1 MATDTLSI
9 EDARRVALNAQ
20 GLRGARVTKGGVPA
34 MVRRLGAVQLD
45 TISVLA
51 RSHELVAYARLGAI
65 GRNRVE
71 QAYWGPKSETF
82 EYWSHAAC
90 VLPLEDWPAYEFKRR
105 ARREKGRRWH
115 VLQEKDKTCNEV
127 LARLRAEGPLTAN
140 ELGGAKK
147 GGPWWDWSE
156 TKIAA
161 EWLLDIG
168 ELVCRE
174 RRGFA
179 RVYDLA
185 ERAIPAELLD
195 QEWSDEDCAVRL
207 VTAAGRSLGVA
218 TEADLAVY
226 HGVPRALVR
235 RALPSSG
242 LTEVSVAGWKQ
253 AAFADPGALSA
264 VGTRMRGRTVMLS
277 PFDSLI
283 WYRERLERLFDVRHR
298 LEAYTPKE
306 KRVYGYFAMP
316 VLDGTRMVGLVDP
329 GRRGEVLVAKQVT
342 LLRPAA
348 ALPVARALAEAAA
361 WVGATSCEVERVE
374 PASARAAVQ
383 AEVVAALAG

>member
-1 MATDTLSI
+1 MATETLSI
-9 EDARRVALNAQ
+9 EDARRVALSAQ
-20 GLRGARVTKGGVPA
+20 GLRGARVTKGGVAA

-51 RSHELVAYARLGAI
+51 RSHELVAYARVGAV

-90 VLPLEDWPAYEFKRR
+90 LLPLEDWPAYGFKRR

-115 VLQEKDKTCNEV
+115 RLQEHDKSCNEV
-127 LARLRAEGPLTAN
+127 LARLRGEGPLTAN
-140 ELGGAKK
+140 QLGGAKN

-185 ERAIPAELLD
+185 ERAIPADILD
-195 QEWSDEDCAVRL
+195 QDWSDEECAVRL
-207 VTAAGRSLGVA
+207 VAVAGRSLGVA

-226 HGVPRALVR
+226 HGVPRSLVR
-235 RALPSSG
+235 RVLPASG
-242 LTEVSVAGWKQ
+242 LTGVSVAGWKQ
-253 AAFADPGALSA
+253 AAYADPGALSA
-264 VGTRMRGRTVMLS
+264 VGTRMRGRTVLLS

-283 WYRERLERLFDVRHR
+283 WYRERVERLFDHRHR

-306 KRVYGYFAMP
+306 QRIYGYFAMP
-316 VLDGTRMVGLVDP
+316 VLDGTRIVGLVDP
-329 GRRGEVLVAKQVT
+329 GRRGDVLVAKQVT
-342 LLRPAA
+342 LLRSDAA
-348 ALPVARALAEAAA
+348 APVARALAEAAL
-361 WVGATSCEVERVE
+361 WVGSTSCEIERVE
-374 PASARAAVQ
+374 PASARSTVR
-383 AEVVAALAG
+383 AEVRAAFAG

>member
-1 MATDTLSI
+1 MTSDTLST
-9 EDARRVALNAQ
+9 EDARRVALAAQ
-20 GLRGARVTKGGVPA
+20 GLRGARVTKGGVA
-34 MVRRLGAVQLD
+34 GMLRRLGAVQLD

-51 RSHELVAYARLGAI
+51 RSHELVAYARLGAV
-65 GRNRVE
+65 GRPRVE

-90 VLPLEDWPAYEFKRR
+90 VVPLEDWPAYGFKRR
-105 ARREKGRRWH
+105 ARLAKGRRWH
-115 VLQEKDKTCNEV
+115 VLEEHDKSCNEV
-127 LARLRAEGPLTAN
+127 LSRLRGEGPLTAN
-140 ELGGAKK
+140 QLGGAKN

-185 ERAIPAELLD
+185 ERAIPAELLH
-195 QEWSDEDCAVRL
+195 QEWSDEECAVRL
-207 VTAAGRSLGVA
+207 VAAAGRALGVA

-235 RALPSSG
+235 RGLPFSG
-242 LTEVSVAGWKQ
+242 LTEVSVAGG
-253 AAFADPGALSA
+253 APSAYADPGALSA
-264 VGTRMRGRTVMLS
+264 VGTRQRGRTVLLS

-283 WYRERLERLFDVRHR
+283 WYRERVERLFGLRHR

-316 VLDGTRMVGLVDP
+316 VLDGTRLVGLVDP

-342 LLRPAA
+342 LLRPDAA
-348 ALPVARALAEAAA
+348 APVARAVAEAAS
-361 WVGATSCEVERVE
+361 WVGCTECEVERVE
-374 PASARAAVQ
+374 PASARAAVR
-383 AEVVAALAG
+383 AEVAAALAG

>member
-1 MATDTLSI
+1 MANDELSN
-9 EDARRVALNAQ
+9 EQARRLALNAQ
-20 GLRGARVTKGGVPA
+20 GLRGARVTKGGPGA
-34 MVRRLGAVQLD
+34 MLRRLGAVQLD

-51 RSHELVAYARLGAI
+51 RSHELVAYARLGAVA
-65 GRNRVE
+65 RTKVE
-71 QAYWGPKSETF
+71 DAYWGLKSETF

-90 VLPLEDWPAYEFKRR
+90 VLPLADWPAYEFKRR
-105 ARREKGRRWH
+105 ARRDKGRRWH
-115 VLQEKDKTCNEV
+115 VLVEKDKTCNEV
-127 LARLRAEGPLTAN
+127 LSRLRDEGPLTAN

-185 ERAIPAELLD
+185 ERAIPADLLGAD
-195 QEWSDEDCAVRL
+195 WSDEECAVRL
-207 VTAAGRSLGVA
+207 VAAAGRAMGVA

-226 HGVPRALVR
+226 HGVPRPLVR
-235 RALPSSG
+235 RVLPSSG

-253 AAFADPGALSA
+253 AAYADPGALSA
-264 VGTRMRGRTVMLS
+264 VSTRMRGRTVTLS

-283 WYRERLERLFDVRHR
+283 WYRERLERLFDLRHR

-306 KRVYGYFAMP
+306 KRIYGYFAMP

-329 GRRGEVLVAKQVT
+329 GRRGDVLVAKQVT
-342 LLRPAA
+342 LLQPDAAPA
-348 ALPVARALAEAAA
+348 VARALAEAAA
-361 WVGATSCEVERVE
+361 WVGSTSCEVERVE
-374 PASARAAVQ
+374 PASASGAVVSEVTAAF
-383 AEVVAALAG
+383 GG